1 MTLGLADRQGDLLDD
16 VNRFCEDALPETS
29 I

>member
-16 VNRFCEDALPETS
+16 VSRFCDETLGES
-29 I
+29 SV